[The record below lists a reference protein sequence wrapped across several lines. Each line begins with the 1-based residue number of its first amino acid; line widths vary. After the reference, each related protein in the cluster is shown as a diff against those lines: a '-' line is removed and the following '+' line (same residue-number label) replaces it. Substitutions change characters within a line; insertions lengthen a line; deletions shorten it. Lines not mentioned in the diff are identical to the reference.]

1 MAISIS
7 GVLAEIRAKVLEI
20 RQQPKP
26 EVYTEDGYLRYP
38 EPWGGNTVYP
48 QPDVLPEIEY
58 DWRDEDKS

>member
-1 MAISIS
+1 MEKSIS
-7 GVLAEIRAKVLEI
+7 EVLAEIREKVAGMK
-20 RQQPKP
+20 PKKTIYND
-26 EVYTEDGYLRYP
+26 EGYITNP